1 MYRKGQSQLEK
12 KRPTS
17 KVGLAE
23 AENLCKD
30 WNREKISVHIR
41 NRVRDR
47 SLHEQARYPFATTAA
62 GFLESEANLTDSEND
77 GHLSLGVA
85 GLEQQRRD
93 EGEGHR
99 GRDLETGHHEVDQ
112 NQVEFAHPEN
122 EEVL

>member
-1 MYRKGQSQLEK
+1 MQKLMLKICVKTEMEK
-12 KRPTS
+12 
-17 KVGLAE
+17 
-23 AENLCKD
+23 
-30 WNREKISVHIR
+30 KISVYIR
-41 NRVRDR
+41 SRSRDR
-47 SLHEQARYPFATTAA
+47 SLHEQARYPDATTAA
-62 GFLESEANLTDSEND
+62 GFLESETNLTDSEND

-122 EEVL
+122 KEVL